1 MFGEQ
6 QLACKL
12 ETMERGGN
20 GERAHSCFFCHS
32 LIVRISPPAGLA
44 AALASVFG
52 KLAFSDFLSLPE
64 KVGVFRGRAHPP
76 DTKC

>member
-1 MFGEQ
+1 MQIGDR
-6 QLACKL
+6 L
-12 ETMERGGN
+12 EMERRGT
-20 GERAHSCFFCHS
+20 GECAHTCFFCRD
-32 LIVRISPPAGLA
+32 LIVRMPPPAGLA

-64 KVGVFRGRAHPP
+64 KVGVFQGRAQPP